1 VVATDFCDAI
11 LDHGIAKARRR
22 GVPIQFALADAQ
34 RLPFPDARFDCVT
47 VAFGLRN
54 VNCLSTALG
63 EMHRV
68 LRPGGI
74 ALVVE
79 FGQPQGWAM
88 GPLYRSYSRY
98 VMPRLGGWLSG
109 DRDAYTYLPETAA
122 AFPAGERFCREMARQ
137 AFTRVQ
143 AQPLNGGIVYL
154 YRATRAVEPTPAGV
168 QISNTTI
175 NAR

>member
-1 VVATDFCDAI
+1 M
-11 LDHGIAKARRR
+11 AKARRQ
-22 GVPIQFALADAQ
+22 GVPIQFVLADAQ
-34 RLPFPDARFDCVT
+34 RLPFHDARFDCVT

-54 VNCLSTALG
+54 VDCLGTALG

-68 LRPGGI
+68 LRPGGV

-79 FGQPQGWAM
+79 FGQPQGWLM

-122 AFPAGERFCREMARQ
+122 AFPAGERFCREMTRQ

-143 AQPLNGGIVYL
+143 VQPLNGGIVYL
-154 YRATRAVEPTPAGV
+154 YRGTRAVEPTSSGRP
-168 QISNTTI
+168 ISKTTI
-175 NAR
+175 NAT

>member
-1 VVATDFCDAI
+1 
-11 LDHGIAKARRR
+11 
-22 GVPIQFALADAQ
+22 
-34 RLPFPDARFDCVT
+34 
-47 VAFGLRN
+47 
-54 VNCLSTALG
+54 
-63 EMHRV
+63 MHRV

-88 GPLYRSYSRY
+88 GPLYRSYSCY